1 MILCAWDFRYAQI
14 DHSSTQGSPGT
25 ASVHEICLRA
35 DPHTA
40 AQMCLSPHGHGAE
53 PGCIVSLSGAV
64 AGAQSIPAGEAI
76 ATGTLPVAPLL
87 DGAWGRTH
95 RDEGVNVKSRRTKWR
110 FSKERR
116 AGIWDRG

>member
-1 MILCAWDFRYAQI
+1 MSF
-14 DHSSTQGSPGT
+14 GGT
-25 ASVHEICLRA
+25 RAPADALRPA
-35 DPHTA
+35 PRV
-40 AQMCLSPHGHGAE
+40 G
-53 PGCIVSLSGAV
+53 GAV
-64 AGAQSIPAGEAI
+64 LKGGERGRARAGAGAQSIPAGEAI

>member
-1 MILCAWDFRYAQI
+1 MLQACDGFM
-14 DHSSTQGSPGT
+14 SGSGT
-25 ASVHEICLRA
+25 RAPADALRPA
-35 DPHTA
+35 PRV
-40 AQMCLSPHGHGAE
+40 G
-53 PGCIVSLSGAV
+53 GAV
-64 AGAQSIPAGEAI
+64 LKGGERGRARAGAGAQSIPAGEAI